1 MGTVLVQGDVTLLSP
16 TGRAPRGPQLP
27 KRSLYPPPPPQ
38 LHLSKGAEQQWPV
51 AAFVSFP
58 PKSASWPLASHSSLS
73 PPCCPEPHLSPV
85 PPHTL
90 PMEDPE
96 VRMLC
101 SEARAPHPSKAGVP
115 SSPGAGPAP
124 PR

>member
-1 MGTVLVQGDVTLLSP
+1 MGIVLIQADITLLFP

-27 KRSLYPPPPPQ
+27 KRSLYPPPPPR
-38 LHLSKGAEQQWPV
+38 LHLSKGAEQKWPV

-58 PKSASWPLASHSSLS
+58 PKSASWPLTSPSSLS

-90 PMEDPE
+90 PKEDPE
-96 VRMLC
+96 VRMLS
-101 SEARAPHPSKAGVP
+101 SEARAPHSSKAGVP

-124 PR
+124 PH